1 MTRTREQVA
10 AAICNAQEGR
20 RPPRYCPADALRLA
34 GCRYITPILDSGNA
48 QIYFIGDVERVLAS
62 PAYRERLKMGRPPRA
77 KRDRRRRREHRKKG
91 NGGLRRRLNT

>member
-1 MTRTREQVA
+1 LIGA
-10 AAICNAQEGR
+10 FIADGALCAIA
-20 RPPRYCPADALRLA
+20 
-34 GCRYITPILDSGNA
+34 TP